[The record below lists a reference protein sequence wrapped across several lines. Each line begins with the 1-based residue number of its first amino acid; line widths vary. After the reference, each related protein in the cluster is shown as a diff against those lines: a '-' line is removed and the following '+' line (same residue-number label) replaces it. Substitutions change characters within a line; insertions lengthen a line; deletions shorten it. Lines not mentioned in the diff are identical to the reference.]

1 PGRVP
6 PRRPGAARAYRRRG
20 GYDPRAAGPCA
31 GGAPVPRTPSP
42 VLLACTA
49 LAACALAAPGRAA
62 DPAPEGKPSPVHEDA
77 RIAPVPWTIPP
88 PGSCAPSGGAR
99 VLPKGDAPPTAFRPG
114 DTFSFE
120 ELGALRDFLPPFLWE
135 YRERFFQPGM
145 RLEIGRCF
153 ADYGPP
159 DFYLKATGEHAG
171 EARLTAAGGIENY
184 TSGLPF

>member
-1 PGRVP
+1 
-6 PRRPGAARAYRRRG
+6 
-20 GYDPRAAGPCA
+20 
-31 GGAPVPRTPSP
+31 

-145 RLEIGRCF
+145 RLEIGHCF

-159 DFYLKATGEHAG
+159 DFYVKATAEHAG
-171 EARLTAAGGIENY
+171 NRARVVRTRRRYDQAPKAEGRGHAHRRDPAGTA
-184 TSGLPF
+184 SGSRDGAPLLPRGQRR